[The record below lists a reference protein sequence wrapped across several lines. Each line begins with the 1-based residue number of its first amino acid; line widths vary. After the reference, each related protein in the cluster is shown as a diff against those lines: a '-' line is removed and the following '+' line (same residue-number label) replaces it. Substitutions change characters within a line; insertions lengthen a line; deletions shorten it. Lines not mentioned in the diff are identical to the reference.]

1 MMRFL
6 LFALMRCLYWHG
18 LSMGFKIGTHLRKID
33 GEVHIIVHPKDIF
46 WIIVMLGCSALTACV
61 IHL

>member
-1 MMRFL
+1 
-6 LFALMRCLYWHG
+6 
-18 LSMGFKIGTHLRKID
+18 
-33 GEVHIIVHPKDIF
+33 VHPKDIF

>member
-1 MMRFL
+1 MC
-6 LFALMRCLYWHG
+6 CLYWHG

-46 WIIVMLGCSALTACV
+46 WIIVMLGCSALTSCV

>member
-6 LFALMRCLYWHG
+6 LFALMCCLYWHG

-33 GEVHIIVHPKDIF
+33 GEVHIIV
-46 WIIVMLGCSALTACV
+46 MLGCSALTACV

>member
-6 LFALMRCLYWHG
+6 LVALICCLYWHG
-18 LSMGFKIGTHLRKID
+18 LSMGFKIGTHIRKID
-33 GEVHIIVHPKDIF
+33 GVVHIIVHPKDIF
-46 WIIVMLGCSALTACV
+46 WIIVVLGCSALTACV